1 MPGLAEAA
9 TLTADRGCYAPGDPV
24 GLTGSGYTPNGPVA
38 ITVEGRQLGTAQ
50 ADPAG
55 AIAVD
60 LSAPDIDG
68 TQRTDDFVATDQTDL
83 SLTATAGV
91 KLTSLNVT
99 AKPKNGKPGRKQR
112 IKARGFIGGKALW
125 AHIQRGRKKRNVKV
139 GELKGPCG
147 TLNVK
152 KRLFSPS
159 AQFGLYRVQFDAKR
173 RYSQQTVP
181 QVYFFVTVFQVFKP
195 ASASTATALSRDSAP
210 AGAW

>member
-9 TLTADRGCYAPGDPV
+9 TLAADRGCYAAGDPV
-24 GLTGSGYTPNGPVA
+24 VLTGSGYTPNGPVA
-38 ITVEGRQLGTAQ
+38 ITVEGRQLGTAT

-55 AIAVD
+55 SIAVD

-68 TQRTDDFVATDQTDL
+68 TQRTDDFVATDQTNL

-112 IKARGFIGGKALW
+112 IKARGFTDGKVLW
-125 AHIQRGRKKRNVKV
+125 AHIQRGKKKRNVKV
-139 GELKGPCG
+139 GKLKGACG
-147 TLNVK
+147 TLSVK

-159 AQFGLYRVQFDAKR
+159 AQFGVYRVQFDAR
-173 RYSQQTVP
+173 RKYSQQTVP
-181 QVYFFVTVFQVFKP
+181 QVFFFVTVFQVFKP
-195 ASASTATALSRDSAP
+195 ATASAATALARDTAP